1 MIIRAHERELLE
13 RETKKLL
20 LRAQIERDLSEA
32 RARRYL
38 ETCCAL
44 DERITA
50 MLGHIGRDI
59 NERTAK
65 AIHYRFLADLVKMK
79 RILCATAEQA
89 PPGNTGDE

>member
-1 MIIRAHERELLE
+1 MIIRARERELEE
-13 RETKKLL
+13 REIKKLL

-44 DERITA
+44 DERITI

-59 NERTAK
+59 NEKSAK
-65 AIHYRFLADLVKMK
+65 AIHYRFLADLIKMK
-79 RILCATAEQA
+79 RILTMPTTENSENQ
-89 PPGNTGDE
+89 